1 MKLRIIIFAVLIAST
16 TIAHKANVFLDRDF
30 WKAEPSVELIK
41 QKIAEGHNPSESDD
55 FAFDGVSYGII
66 DNAPLESIKFMLTQE
81 GNPVTKPTHGSVSYL
96 LWAAY
101 KGNIDLMKHLLDLG
115 ADVHMATSRGTNI
128 LSMTAIGGIV
138 NTEVYD
144 LILSK
149 NVDIHS
155 SNSSGANA
163 LLLLAGSNAD
173 DASTFEYLV
182 KKGLSWNSQDA
193 DGIVLFNFAA
203 FGGNMYIMMMCVG
216 MYLDYTSI
224 NSKGENALFFASY
237 GRKRSEIQLETFKYL
252 ESLGLEVD
260 VVNWE
265 GQTPLHNAIF
275 RANEE
280 TINFFIENGVN
291 PNQVDKYGNTV
302 LINAARGKVENMEV
316 LLPHVADINHQ
327 NHEGHT
333 VLSMA
338 VKRGSEK
345 VFDFLVEQGADLHLL
360 DAQKNDLMSLAF
372 QSFRSRQEAAYD
384 HIITAL
390 MEHELQLADAYDQ
403 GNTLAHLAIEQNSAF
418 LLKKAIALG
427 ANVNAKN
434 DIGLS
439 PLHLAAM
446 KATDKDM
453 IELLLEA
460 GADKSLHT
468 DFEESAYQLASENEL
483 LNGDAVATELLKME
497 D

>member
-1 MKLRIIIFAVLIAST
+1 LI
-16 TIAHKANVFLDRDF
+16 
-30 WKAEPSVELIK
+30 EL
-41 QKIAEGHNPSESDD
+41 GSD
-55 FAFDGVSYGII
+55 V
-66 DNAPLESIKFMLTQE
+66 Q
-81 GNPVTKPTHGSVSYL
+81 
-96 LWAAY
+96 
-101 KGNIDLMKHLLDLG
+101 
-115 ADVHMATSRGTNI
+115 MATSRGTNI
-128 LSMTAIGGIV
+128 LSMTATGGNE

-173 DASTFEYLV
+173 DANTFEYLV
-182 KKGLSWNSQDA
+182 EKGLSWNSKDN
-193 DGIVLFNFAA
+193 DGNGLFNYAA
-203 FGGNMYIMMMCVG
+203 RGGNMEIMKMCVG
-216 MYLDYTSI
+216 KDLDYTSI

-252 ESLGLEVD
+252 ESLGLEAD

-280 TINFFIENGVN
+280 TINFFIEKGVN

-302 LINAARGKVENMEV
+302 LINAARGKVENIET
-316 LLPHVADINHQ
+316 LLPHIADINHQ
-327 NHEGHT
+327 NYEGHT
-333 VLSMA
+333 ALSMA
-338 VKRGSEK
+338 VKRGSDK
-345 VFDFLVEQGADLHLL
+345 VFDFLVEKGADIHVL
-360 DAQKNDLMSLAF
+360 DAQENDLMSIAF
-372 QSFRSRQEAAYD
+372 QSFYTRKEAAFD
-384 HIITAL
+384 HIINTL
-390 MEHELQLADAYDQ
+390 MEHELQLAESYAD
-403 GNTLAHLAIEQNSAF
+403 GNTLAHLAIEENSAY

-427 ANVNAKN
+427 TNVNLKN

-446 KATDKDM
+446 KATDKNM

-460 GADKSLHT
+460 GADKSVRT
-468 DFEESAYQLASENEL
+468 EFEESAYELANENEL
-483 LNGDAVATELLKME
+483 LDGDAVTTELLKM
-497 D
+497 DD